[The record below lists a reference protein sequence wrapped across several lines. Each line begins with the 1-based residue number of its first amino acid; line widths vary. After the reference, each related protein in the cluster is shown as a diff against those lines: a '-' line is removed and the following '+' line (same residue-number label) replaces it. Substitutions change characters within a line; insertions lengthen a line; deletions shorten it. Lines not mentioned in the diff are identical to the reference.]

1 MSFMDTVSKIVSR
14 RMKKDPVKLARR
26 YSIEGRRIVGRHRS
40 QKMRYFGK
48 RREDTKAKTE
58 ENVQDRMQ
66 RMVESS

>member
-26 YSIEGRRIVGRHRS
+26 YSIEGRRIVWRHRS

-48 RREDTKAKTE
+48 RREDTKAKT
-58 ENVQDRMQ
+58 Q
-66 RMVESS
+66 